1 MFKYICFCFSF
12 FSCMYGS
19 RADGWGIQ
27 DQQYNEQ
34 RRESLPAS
42 SLVHTASTS
51 IVSARLDRGV
61 LDLPGVARIASED
74 SPDKT
79 TVNVAT
85 TVDVKAKCCNS
96 NCCDDDKVYDC
107 CC

>member
-1 MFKYICFCFSF
+1 MLKKIFLFVSICNVITCS
-12 FSCMYGS
+12 
-19 RADGWGIQ
+19 Q
-27 DQQYNEQ
+27 VNEDIVI
-34 RRESLPAS
+34 RPIVHHS
-42 SLVHTASTS
+42 SSS

-61 LDLPGVARIASED
+61 IDLVDVPRVTSED

-79 TVNVAT
+79 IVNVAT

-96 NCCDDDKVYDC
+96 NCCDDDEKVWC